1 MQAVLL
7 NHLDELDLEPALV
20 AKLRVRLEG
29 PWKVLSTEL
38 SAASP
43 DALSVDHL
51 VRFASLTAEI
61 AEVLGPRL
69 LVALREMGDLVTRD
83 LVAAELQ
90 RSDVMFKLALRQLDQ
105 ALAAFFEVVEV
116 FSQLTLELSPQE
128 FAMLINCARA
138 DLGEATTLE
147 PEVERLVRAELCIT
161 MALECLKMEADA
173 SVIAGWT
180 RSALMATRTLKAALQ
195 LEGWASLR
203 ADLARLVAEQAHADW
218 TPEDIEDEFGPWP
231 FGAS

>member
-1 MQAVLL
+1 MQAALL
-7 NHLDELDLEPALV
+7 DHLDELDLEPALV
-20 AKLRVRLEG
+20 AELRARFEG
-29 PWKVLSTEL
+29 PWQALGAEL
-38 SAASP
+38 RAAGP
-43 DALSVDHL
+43 DALSNTHL
-51 VRFASLTAEI
+51 LRFASLTTEI
-61 AEVLGPRL
+61 AEVLGPHL

-83 LVAAELQ
+83 MVAAELQ

-105 ALAAFFEVVEV
+105 ALASFFEVVEV

-128 FAMLINCARA
+128 FALLINRARA

-147 PEVERLVRAELCIT
+147 PEAERLVRAELCIT
-161 MALECLKMEADA
+161 MALECLKTEADA
-173 SVIAGWT
+173 SVLAGWT

-195 LEGWASLR
+195 LDGWATLR

-231 FGAS
+231 FDAS